1 MGIGMT
7 PGGWRYVAASVAG
20 TSHEKLGGICQDAYD
35 CQVHLLQ
42 NGEKVFVAAV
52 ADGAGS
58 ALRGG
63 DGAVR
68 ACSVFLTLAN
78 DHLSSGN
85 SVEQISLD
93 TTRSWIHEIQNAIGK
108 EAESISLDPREL
120 ACTLLGFVAGQ
131 SCTACLQI
139 GDGVIVVADSEEHT
153 YGHVFWPDRGE
164 YANTTHFVTEDQAV
178 EHLQFAAVPRQI
190 VEAALLTDGL
200 QSVALDYQQHAAH
213 EPFFRGLF
221 APLKTVGEGR
231 SDELSRSLREFLSSH
246 RVNEKTDDDKTLVLA
261 SRVNGSLSA
270 HLG

>member
-1 MGIGMT
+1 MT
-7 PGGWRYVAASVAG
+7 HGGWRYVAASVVG
-20 TSHEKLGGICQDAYD
+20 TSHEKVGGICQDAND
-35 CQVHLLQ
+35 CQVHLLP

-63 DGAVR
+63 DGAAK
-68 ACSVFLTLAN
+68 ACSVFLNLAN
-78 DHLSSGN
+78 EHLNSGN

-93 TTRSWIHEIQNAIGK
+93 TARSWILEIQNAIGK
-108 EAESISLDPREL
+108 EAESICLDPREL

-131 SCTACLQI
+131 SHTACLQV
-139 GDGVIVVADSEEHT
+139 GDGVIVVADSEQGA

-178 EHLQFAAVPRQI
+178 EHLQFAVVQRQI

-200 QSVALDYQQHAAH
+200 QDVALDYHEHAAH

-221 APLKTVGEGR
+221 APLKTAEEGR
-231 SDELSRSLREFLSSH
+231 CDELSRSLREFLSSH

-261 SRVNGSLSA
+261 SRVNGSLS
-270 HLG
+270 GQPG

>member
-7 PGGWRYVAASVAG
+7 PGGWRYVAASVVG
-20 TSHEKLGGICQDAYD
+20 TSHEKLGGNCQDAND
-35 CQVHLLQ
+35 CQVHLLP
-42 NGEKVFVAAV
+42 NGEKVLVAAV

-58 ALRGG
+58 TSRGG
-63 DGAVR
+63 DGAAK
-68 ACSVFLTLAN
+68 ACSTFMKLAN
-78 DHLSSGN
+78 DYLNSGN
-85 SVEQISLD
+85 SVEQISLE
-93 TTRSWIHEIQNAIGK
+93 TAQSWIHEIQNALGQ
-108 EAESISLDPREL
+108 EAESASLDPQEF

-139 GDGVIVVADSEEHT
+139 GDGVIVVADAEERT

-178 EHLQFAAVPRQI
+178 EHLQFAAVQRQI

-213 EPFFRGLF
+213 APFFRGLF
-221 APLKTVGEGR
+221 APLQTTGEGR
-231 SDELSRSLREFLSSH
+231 CDELSRFLRDFLSSH

-270 HLG
+270 PA